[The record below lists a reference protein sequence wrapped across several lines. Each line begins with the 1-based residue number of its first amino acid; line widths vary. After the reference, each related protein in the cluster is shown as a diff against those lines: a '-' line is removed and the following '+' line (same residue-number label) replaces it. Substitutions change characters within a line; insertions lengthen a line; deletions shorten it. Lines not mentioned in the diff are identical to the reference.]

1 MFIGRVYEN
10 HKRNKQTTNT
20 NTKKEQA
27 TKPQNRNR
35 SRSVSDDESDEDPRI
50 RKGGKDSENMKK
62 SRHPVTNGSP
72 EESDRESELEEYSK
86 EAIKSIRKESGDK
99 SFMER
104 INEKVKKL
112 KKEKDSNGSKVN
124 GFSED
129 TKQVVYSVPSRDLEI
144 GMKKSKPYS
153 KDKFD
158 SIELD
163 SGDEKKINDEGGLKS
178 LGVQASPYP
187 PFRLRVLPHPDWK
200 VGFIVIVL
208 EYLPGSAHTIKLW

>member
-20 NTKKEQA
+20 NTKNEQA
-27 TKPQNRNR
+27 TKTQNRNR
-35 SRSVSDDESDEDPRI
+35 SRSVSDDESDEDPRM

-62 SRHPVTNGSP
+62 SRHSVTKGSP
-72 EESDRESELEEYSK
+72 DESERESEQEEYSK
-86 EAIKSIRKESGDK
+86 EARKSIRKESGDK

-129 TKQVVYSVPSRDLEI
+129 TKQVVYSVPSRDVEAGI
-144 GMKKSKPYS
+144 KKSKPYL

-163 SGDEKKINDEGGLKS
+163 SRDETKKNDEGGLKS

-200 VGFIVIVL
+200 VGFIN
-208 EYLPGSAHTIKLW
+208 YSARIPVRLSSHIKLW

>member
-72 EESDRESELEEYSK
+72 EESDRESELEYSK

-112 KKEKDSNGSKVN
+112 KKEKDCNGSKVN

>member
-10 HKRNKQTTNT
+10 HKRNKQTTNS
-20 NTKKEQA
+20 NTKKEQS
-27 TKPQNRNR
+27 TKTQNR
-35 SRSVSDDESDEDPRI
+35 SRSVSDDESDEDPRM

-62 SRHPVTNGSP
+62 SRHPVTSGSP
-72 EESDRESELEEYSK
+72 EESDRESEQEEYPK
-86 EAIKSIRKESGDK
+86 EARKSIKKEPGDK

-129 TKQVVYSVPSRDLEI
+129 TKQVVYSVPSRDVEAGI
-144 GMKKSKPYS
+144 KKSKPYS

-163 SGDEKKINDEGGLKS
+163 SGDEKIKKDEGGLKS

-200 VGFIVIVL
+200 VGFIL
-208 EYLPGSAHTIKLW
+208 LLYYNTCPALLAQ